1 MGKTH
6 TVPPSGQG
14 YKLTHVL
21 LFLIARRGRVR
32 ARVLRRVFGDR
43 VYPYLHYLER
53 QGVVRISEDGIVY
66 VNTSFLDTI
75 RLYEREIEKAIKAK

>member
-1 MGKTH
+1 M
-6 TVPPSGQG
+6 PPSRQS

-21 LFLIARRGRVR
+21 LFLIARRERIR
-32 ARVLRRVFGDR
+32 TRVLRRVFGDR

-53 QGVVRISEDGIVY
+53 QGVVRIGEDGIVY

-75 RLYEREIEKAIKAK
+75 KLYEREIEKVEKKPSVQ